1 MAGAG
6 IVRGAMAGPV
16 GQQASSCVV
25 AVRPSGQLGRF
36 FLSRVSRVCLRRS
49 ARINVVSSPF
59 QSGTGLGL
67 TIWPPALELGSVE
80 KRAVDGV
87 RMMGGG
93 PRTFPGGVTKWQ
105 WKRMQEKKAKQEE
118 KARLAREKQLY
129 NERRREEMMTAS
141 PFLEKPWQRA
151 IPGSISPFP
160 PMSADSRVRALADRF
175 QKNRSE
181 DLWTEEDGAV
191 ASSPKDPR
199 PTARFL
205 ARASIHSNAFVERS
219 EQQPSLKYAK
229 SSGAGA
235 VKRRVPPYADFMES
249 NGASGAEGSL
259 LLQHRKQKE
268 SPETSEKED
277 AVVTEKP
284 AALSHLSQTR
294 FDKFNISPLSLK
306 AIHEVMGFKTMTVV
320 QDATLPVIL
329 KGQDV
334 LAKAKTGTGKTIAF
348 LLPAMETI
356 LKTQGSQSFVGRSP
370 INVVVICPTRELAS
384 QAAKE
389 ATMLMTFQKGLGVQ
403 LVIGGTNMNSE
414 TKRLDKQLCQLLVG
428 TPGRLLDHIQ
438 SNPDV
443 RRQLQHVKV
452 LVLDEADQLLDMGF
466 RKSLDGIIKVLP
478 QQRQTLLFSATIP
491 DQVFI
496 MSQIALKKDHVF
508 IDTVGEE
515 DEETHAKVK
524 QEYLIVPL
532 EKQLSTLY
540 ALLTEHAFQDPNFK
554 VLVFCTTARVTALMA
569 ELYKKLGLN
578 TLEIHSRKSQV
589 FRTRVSDEFRKSRG
603 GVIMF
608 TSDVSARGIDYPDVT
623 LVVQVGTP
631 AGREQY
637 IHRLGRTGRA
647 GKEGLGLLLLMPWE
661 EVFLQSLKDIS
672 ITPAPPIDV
681 PVALADKVNKSLRA
695 VSDDTKD
702 KAYQAW
708 LGYYNSCT
716 VLKWEK
722 STLVKRANL
731 FSASLGLDEPPTL
744 LKRTIAMMGL
754 KNVPGLLS
762 A

>member
-25 AVRPSGQLGRF
+25 AARPSVQLGRF

-49 ARINVVSSPF
+49 ARINVASSPF
-59 QSGTGLGL
+59 QSGTSLGL
-67 TIWPPALELGSVE
+67 TIGPPALELGSVE

-191 ASSPKDPR
+191 ASSPQDPR

-205 ARASIHSNAFVERS
+205 ARASIHSNAFVERP

-229 SSGAGA
+229 SSGA
-235 VKRRVPPYADFMES
+235 VKQRVPPYADFMES

-259 LLQHRKQKE
+259 LLQYRKQKE
-268 SPETSEKED
+268 SSETSEKED

-370 INVVVICPTRELAS
+370 INVVVICPTRELAT

-491 DQVFI
+491 DQVHS

-540 ALLTEHAFQDPNFK
+540 ALLTEHASQDPKFK

-661 EVFLQSLKDIS
+661 EVFLRSLKDIS

-681 PVALADKVNKSLRA
+681 PVALADKLNKSLRA
-695 VSDDTKD
+695 ISDDTKE

-754 KNVPGLLS
+754 KNVPGLRS